1 MPGGWSAS
9 SLTAWRLAAIL
20 LVAAALRLAALSS
33 LPPAF
38 YRDVAVTALDAQR
51 AAAGHPRL
59 HFVYDEGLYA
69 DLMGVVFRL
78 AGASDFTVRLP
89 GALCGVLTCLGVYR
103 LGRAFRA
110 PRVGLYGG
118 FLMAVSLWHVIL
130 SRSGFRAVLLP
141 LLLVYAMAFLVEG
154 LRGAGYGRLLAAG
167 LLIGLLAHSYP
178 SSRVVPLL
186 IAVTVA
192 AELGLDRMRWRSAAP
207 GLALGLIAAL
217 AVAAPMMAH
226 YLHHPEDFN
235 NPQRIVSV
243 FSPKLEPGVASATLR
258 SNLGAT
264 LLMFHL
270 HGDDNW
276 RHNLAGAPMLD
287 PITGLLFLAG
297 LGAALLMLGGGFG
310 RLADRPRATG
320 ALLLAWV
327 PVMLIPNL
335 LSVEG
340 VPHGLRSCGTLPA
353 VMLLAGFGAAIFE
366 EIAVRISGRRIAV
379 ATGLL
384 IAIMMTAW
392 TAYRYFDLWGRDP
405 RVFAEHDGPF
415 QAAARAL
422 RDAPDGTA
430 LFLVANGRGFEVY
443 GRPAEVQPYL
453 WELRDR
459 PPVILGPKD
468 GGRLVLEGRPAMV
481 ALVRRDPQTLAL
493 IRSLNPGAAVEEV
506 LLPGISP
513 DSPVFRIH

>member
-1 MPGGWSAS
+1 MPGGRSAS
-9 SLTAWRLAAIL
+9 SLTAWLLAVIL
-20 LVAAALRLAALSS
+20 LVAAALRLAALSA
-33 LPPAF
+33 LPPAL
-38 YRDVAVTALDAQR
+38 YRDVAVTALDAMR

-69 DLMGVVFRL
+69 DLMGVIFRL
-78 AGASDFTVRLP
+78 AGASDLAVRLP
-89 GALCGVLTCLGVYR
+89 GALCGVLTCLGVHR
-103 LGRAFRA
+103 LGRALGARRA
-110 PRVGLYGG
+110 GLYGS

-154 LRGAGYGRLLAAG
+154 LRSGRRGRLLAAG
-167 LLIGLLAHSYP
+167 LLIGLLAHSYS

-186 IAVTVA
+186 LVATVA
-192 AELGLDRMRWRSAAP
+192 VELGLDRSRWRGAAP
-207 GLALGLIAAL
+207 GLALGLGVAL
-217 AVAAPMMAH
+217 AVAAPMMVH

-258 SNLGAT
+258 RNVGAT

-287 PITGLLFLAG
+287 PITGLLFLLG
-297 LGAALLMLGGGFG
+297 LGAAFLMLGGGFA

-320 ALLLAWV
+320 AQLLAWV
-327 PVMLIPNL
+327 PILLIPNL

-340 VPHGLRSCGTLPA
+340 VPHGLRSCGVIPA
-353 VMLLAGFGAAIFE
+353 VLLLAGFGAAILE
-366 EIAVRISGRRIAV
+366 EVAVRIAGGRV
-379 ATGLL
+379 ALAIGLL
-384 IAIMMTAW
+384 LAIAMTSW

-415 QAAARAL
+415 RAAARAL
-422 RDAPDGTA
+422 REAPDGTA
-430 LFLVANGRGFEVY
+430 LFLVANGRGFDVY
-443 GRPAEVQPYL
+443 GHPAEVQPYL

-459 PPVILGPKD
+459 PPAILGPKD
-468 GGRLVLEGRPAMV
+468 GAQLVLEGRPGMV
-481 ALVRRDPQTLAL
+481 ALVRRDPQTVAL
-493 IRSLNPGAAVEEV
+493 IRSLNPGAAIEEV
-506 LLPGISP
+506 QRPGLSP